1 MVGGRRR
8 PLWGT
13 SHFSSDLNNEKVH
26 PGKVLGEG
34 IPGEGDSKCKGLKAG
49 TSFACSGI
57 KRRSVWLE

>member
-13 SHFSSDLNNEKVH
+13 SHLSSDLNNEKVH
-26 PGKVLGEG
+26 PGKILGEG
-34 IPGEGDSKCKGLKAG
+34 IPGEGDSKCKGLKAR
-49 TSFACSGI
+49 TRLVRLGI